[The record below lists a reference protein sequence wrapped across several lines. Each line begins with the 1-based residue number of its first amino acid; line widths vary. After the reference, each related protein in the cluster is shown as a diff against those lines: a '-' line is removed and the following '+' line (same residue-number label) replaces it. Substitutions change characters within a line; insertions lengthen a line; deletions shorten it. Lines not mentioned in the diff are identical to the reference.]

1 MTGVPGASHQ
11 RGFTLLELL
20 VVVVII
26 GVMAGAVLL
35 STGDRRVG
43 ELRDQADRLFTLL
56 RWCADEALQQR
67 IELGLVIDE
76 SGYRL
81 LEWSSRAGRWD
92 APTVADVPAAVKL
105 PEYLRLQVQVQGE
118 QDSLLRPDDT
128 AVPVPTIL
136 CLSSGEITDFELT
149 LSIAERSEIAITLSG
164 GGYGDLRW
172 LQE

>member
-1 MTGVPGASHQ
+1 MSGVPGTRYQ

-43 ELRDQADRLFTLL
+43 ELHEQADRLFTLL

-67 IELGLVIDE
+67 VELGLVIDE
-76 SGYRL
+76 DGYRL

-92 APTVADVPAAVKL
+92 APTVAEVPVTVKL
-105 PEYLRLQVQVQGE
+105 PEYLQLQVQVQGE
-118 QDSLLRPDDT
+118 QDNPLRGDDKAT
-128 AVPVPTIL
+128 PVPTIL
-136 CLSSGEITDFELT
+136 FLSSGEITDFELT
-149 LSIAERSEIAITLSG
+149 LTVTDRAEIAITMLG
-164 GGYGDLRW
+164 GGYGELRW